1 MKVSENFES
10 NCYHIR
16 GYALLTSGPK
26 LESALGATLAAQ
38 VLKDLREGAS
48 LAALPE
54 LLGAGSGGTN
64 TFGASLRRDSLA
76 ARVKELVAQAEASA
90 GSGAGAAQLL
100 KAIKRRAADWG
111 AELAAGGRSEEAARE
126 VARAVGASG
135 EEDGNPYVAALANA
149 AAVERAVELEQ
160 AASAGAR
167 EANARTLALEE
178 ELGREVE
185 RLRRQDE
192 RLAQFGRDE
201 ADDAAALQADAPK
214 STPKRWK
221 LPLAVGLG
229 FFVFAAILGVS
240 VLTATAAGV
249 AAGGLMAVVAWRAA
263 KAPAP
268 AAQGTDASAQ
278 TAVGTQPTRRLS
290 AALRAKFLAYGS
302 ALEGAAVLGA
312 EAAFAARLQR
322 EFGASASRGNT
333 RADGVLLGEAE
344 EALRQASESV
354 PEGFFQEVDPGHV
367 ELLGRELVS
376 LLAEEALTSGG
387 AADLSARALSAF
399 ARMQGVTFAEHLRA
413 GDGRSSAAALVDAV
427 NDTRPGL
434 TLAGVLARLDKSAK
448 GQRFL
453 THRLDALAG
462 AACSALALGQEVR
475 IDPSLSVV
483 RLTVGL
489 PEGERDPLVPL
500 FRERLPHAGVTHG
513 SMPDAIEFV
522 FDVRNLP
529 AAALITHE
537 LSRTHYDAANPW
549 EREKLWHYPKSK
561 TRRLSVSEEAGGFTP
576 EARQTLRTQVAAPRN
591 GNGHGA
597 SNGRHKELIFPG
609 DVV

>member
-10 NCYHIR
+10 HCYHIR
-16 GYALLTSGPK
+16 GYALLTSGPR

-48 LAALPE
+48 LPALPE

-64 TFGASLRRDSLA
+64 AFGASLRRDSLA

-111 AELAAGGRSEEAARE
+111 AELVAGGRSEEAARE

-149 AAVERAVELEQ
+149 AAVERAAELEQ
-160 AASAGAR
+160 AASGGAR

-185 RLRRQDE
+185 RLRQQDE

-201 ADDAAALQADAPK
+201 ADGAAALQADAPK

-229 FFVFAAILGVS
+229 FFVFTAILGVS
-240 VLTATAAGV
+240 VLTAAAAGV
-249 AAGGLMAVVAWRAA
+249 AAGGLMAFVAWRAA
-263 KAPAP
+263 KAPVP
-268 AAQGTDASAQ
+268 DAQGTDASAQ
-278 TAVGTQPTRRLS
+278 SAGTQPTRRLS

-322 EFGASASRGNT
+322 ELGAAASRGRT

-387 AADLSARALSAF
+387 GADLSARALSAF

-413 GDGRSSAAALVDAV
+413 GDGRASAAALVEAV
-427 NDTRPGL
+427 NEIRPGL

-462 AACSALALGQEVR
+462 VACSALALGQEVR

-529 AAALITHE
+529 AAALMTHE
-537 LSRTHYDAANPW
+537 LSRPHYDAANPW

-561 TRRLSVSEEAGGFTP
+561 TRWLSVSEEAGGFTP
-576 EARQTLRTQVAAPRN
+576 EVQRMFRPQVAAPRN

-597 SNGRHKELIFPG
+597 SNGKHKELIFPG